1 LARFAVRAFLF
12 TARIAAARSSLART
26 SSAIAKIRGSPGRSD
41 YHVKRFQ
48 NGGTV
53 MNKFINIVACL
64 VAAALLCVA
73 SVSPSQAQTTAYVS
87 GKGLD
92 ANACTLS
99 APCKT
104 IGHAFSAA
112 GPGGTVTCLDAGPY
126 TEGFAPV
133 TNSPFTLDC
142 RGVVY
147 NSGSGFAVV
156 MPGGGFAPVA
166 TFRHVIF
173 DGSAGG
179 GGAVK
184 INGGSA
190 VFEDCTFQNFT
201 ASPGEAVQ
209 FAPSVAGSYLAI
221 RDSVFLNNGV
231 AAGGGGVII
240 QPSGGVKATAV
251 IERTQVTGNT
261 YGIVAN
267 GAGGTVLVD
276 IRYSSVAGSA
286 LDGIWAYTTGPVTS
300 IVVEHSASV
309 RNGGNGINATG
320 ANAYVSLNGSTSDW
334 NGTGLATSSAGTVL
348 SYQNNLFG
356 GNVSPGVT
364 PVSVSQQ

>member
-1 LARFAVRAFLF
+1 
-12 TARIAAARSSLART
+12 
-26 SSAIAKIRGSPGRSD
+26 
-41 YHVKRFQ
+41 
-48 NGGTV
+48 
-53 MNKFINIVACL
+53 MNKLINLTAGL
-64 VAAALLCVA
+64 TAAALLCVA
-73 SVSPSQAQTTAYVS
+73 SIAPSHAQTTTAYVS

-92 ANACTLS
+92 TNACTLS

-104 IGHAFSAA
+104 IGHAFGAA
-112 GPGGTVTCLDAGPY
+112 GNGGTVTCLDAGPY
-126 TEGFAPV
+126 TEGFALV

-147 NSGSGFAVV
+147 NTGSGFAVV
-156 MPGGGFAPVA
+156 MPGGFTPVA

-184 INGGSA
+184 INGGSV

-209 FAPSVAGSYLAI
+209 FAPSAAGSYLAI

-231 AAGGGGVII
+231 AAGGGGIVI
-240 QPSGGVKATAV
+240 QPSGGVKTTAV

-267 GAGGTVLVD
+267 GAGGSVLAD
-276 IRYSSVAGSA
+276 IRYSAISGSV
-286 LDGIWAYTTGPVTS
+286 LDGVWAYTTGPVTS
-300 IVVEHSASV
+300 IIVEHSASV

-320 ANAYVSLNGSTSDW
+320 ANAYVSLNGSTADW
-334 NGTGLATSSAGTVL
+334 NGTGLATSSGGTIL
-348 SYQNNLFG
+348 TYQNNLFG